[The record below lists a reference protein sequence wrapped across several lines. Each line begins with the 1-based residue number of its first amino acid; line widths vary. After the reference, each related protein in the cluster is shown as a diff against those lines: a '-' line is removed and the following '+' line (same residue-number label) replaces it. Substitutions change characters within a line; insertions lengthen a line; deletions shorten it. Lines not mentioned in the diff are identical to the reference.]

1 MSNEE
6 TIRETGFYLS
16 QIDKLQARV
25 KSLEFD
31 NAELQKRDAEVTKK
45 IQEFTKTA
53 FFKYRN
59 KRG

>member
-6 TIRETGFYLS
+6 TIREAGFYLS
-16 QIDKLQARV
+16 QIDKLQTRV